1 MRGGVGGEYEISL
14 KTGSSVLKNIPQDKY
29 SIFDVLIT
37 KDGQWH
43 LNGMPTTPA
52 KLMNQV
58 DVVFNALHGEYGED
72 GKVQRTLEQFGIPYT
87 GSSVFASAIAMNKA
101 LSKYYFKQVEI
112 KTPECS
118 IVSDSDNIESAS
130 RRVFRKL
137 PAPYVV
143 KPISAGSSV
152 GVFIAHD
159 FDSLIKAIKKALS
172 HNCKMA
178 IIEEYISGREITCG
192 VIDSMSIGEPYA
204 TYPVEIILPEETEF
218 FNYEVKY
225 NSKILEVCP
234 ANLLPKTTKKIQ
246 EHAVKAHKALGMRHY
261 SCSDFILS
269 KRGLYILETN
279 SLPGLTER
287 SLLPKALKTA
297 GLEFPKFLDYVI
309 TLALERK

>member
-29 SIFDVLIT
+29 CIFDVLVT

-43 LNGMPTTPA
+43 LNGIPTTPA
-52 KLMNQV
+52 KLVNRV

-87 GSSVFASAIAMNKA
+87 GSSVFASAIALNKA

-112 KTPECS
+112 KTPECLL
-118 IVSDSDNIESAS
+118 INGGDDVENEV

-137 PAPYVV
+137 PSPYVV
-143 KPISAGSSV
+143 KPISSGSSV
-152 GVFIAHD
+152 GVSIVRD
-159 FDSLIKAIKKALS
+159 FDSLIKAVRNALL
-172 HNCKMA
+172 HTYKMVLV
-178 IIEEYISGREITCG
+178 EEYISGREITCG
-192 VIDSMSIGEPYA
+192 VIDGMSEGEPYA
-204 TYPVEIILPEETEF
+204 TVPVEIITPEEIEF
-218 FNYEVKY
+218 FDYEAKY
-225 NSKILEVCP
+225 NSRTLKVCP
-234 ANLLPKTTKKIQ
+234 ANLLPNTTKKIQ

-269 KRGLYILETN
+269 RRGLYILETN
-279 SLPGLTER
+279 SLPGLTEE
-287 SLLPKALKTA
+287 SLLPKALETA